1 MTTIDAHHNP
11 EAMQR
16 YSTAKEYVET
26 IKLVQTSP
34 HYIGQHVMM
43 AIRPTHLLVGFALEL
58 YLKAWLLADGATPK
72 KVRSLG
78 HKLRDAFELA
88 VARGLAED
96 NDIYLLVD
104 HVAEPHGQDHDY
116 VYRYSKVGSKIEPL
130 NWDKAYPILHKLD
143 EIVDAHVGASEHFG
157 LKPGH

>member
-1 MTTIDAHHNP
+1 MTTVDTHHNP

-16 YSTAKEYVET
+16 YSTAKEYVEA

-34 HYIGQHVMM
+34 HYTGRHVMM

-58 YLKAWLLADGATPK
+58 YFKAWLLADGATPK

-78 HKLRDAFELA
+78 HKLRDAYELA
-88 VARGLAED
+88 TARGFIG
-96 NDIYLLVD
+96 NNNITHLVN
-104 HVAEPHGQDHDY
+104 HIAEPHGQDHDY
-116 VYRYSKVGSKIEPL
+116 VYRYTKVGSNIEPL
-130 NWDKAYPILHKLD
+130 NWDVAYPALNKLD

-157 LKPGH
+157 LQPGH